1 MMRWI
6 AKLAGLFMATCRE
19 TSERCTDL
27 AEGALSDV
35 ERKRVERHLRVCRA
49 CRAHKAQTEVG
60 VKVLNGLP
68 KPELSASEKDA
79 LLQRFRQR
87 RLR

>member
-19 TSERCTDL
+19 TTERCTDL
-27 AEGALSDV
+27 AEGALPDA
-35 ERKRVERHLRVCRA
+35 EKKRVVRHLRVCSA

-60 VKVLNGLP
+60 VKVLRELP
-68 KPELSASEKDA
+68 KPVLDEAERDA
-79 LLQRFRQR
+79 LLQRFRSR
-87 RLR
+87 RGR